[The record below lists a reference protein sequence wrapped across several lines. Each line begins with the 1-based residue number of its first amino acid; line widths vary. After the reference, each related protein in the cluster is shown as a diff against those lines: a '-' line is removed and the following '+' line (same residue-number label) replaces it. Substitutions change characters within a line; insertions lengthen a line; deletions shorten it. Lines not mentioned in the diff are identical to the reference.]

1 MITRICILLVR
12 PASSPAERVTVT
24 MPADLVASIDRQSS
38 HQRRRRLALLAS
50 LQAPHHNSPTNAAV
64 GIEDWE
70 LRSNLTAYDALYVA
84 LADRLGATLLT
95 ADARAA
101 RAPDLQCSVEV
112 MAP

>member
-1 MITRICILLVR
+1 
-12 PASSPAERVTVT
+12 

-70 LRSNLTAYDALYVA
+70 LRSNLTAYDACMWLWPNSWA
-84 LADRLGATLLT
+84 PPWSRLTPVPHGHPICGAPW
-95 ADARAA
+95 R
-101 RAPDLQCSVEV
+101 
-112 MAP
+112 

>member
-1 MITRICILLVR
+1 MITRICILFVR

-70 LRSNLTAYDALYVA
+70 LRSNLTA
-84 LADRLGATLLT
+84 
-95 ADARAA
+95 
-101 RAPDLQCSVEV
+101 
-112 MAP
+112 